1 MAGDQGRA
9 HEVAFV
15 LGGGGVLGAH
25 EVGMLQALAEAGVR
39 PDLVLGT
46 SVGALNGVFVA
57 AHRDP
62 GAAVPELA
70 AVWREGVTA
79 EAFGGS
85 LFGRV
90 RTLARSGTHLHSNEP
105 LRQLLE
111 GLPVQRIE
119 ELALPFQCVAASI
132 ERAAAH
138 WFSDGP
144 IVPAVLAS
152 AAVPGLL
159 PPVRVGDEHFFDG
172 GLVHSIPIGRALE
185 LGARTV
191 YVLHVGRIERPLQ
204 VPSRPWEVGLV
215 AFEIARRHR
224 FAEDMAAVP
233 PGVTVHVLPAGADAQ
248 AGVDLSQL
256 RYRDTSRVDE
266 HIQRAYEASAAYLA
280 GVRRADCGRE
290 QRVLP
295 PRIVRRLVLAPLVL
309 VITLFLITGLP
320 VLLLLAAA
328 ASPLLPG
335 RWRALRLLWF
345 GLVWLAMESVALFAC
360 LALWIASGFGGR
372 LQLGGLPGAAL
383 RPDALVAGGGVPGG
397 HPGLPAAH
405 RDRGAGADPRGGRP
419 PA

>member
-1 MAGDQGRA
+1 VGDEDRAG
-9 HEVAFV
+9 EVAFV

-25 EVGMLQALAEAGVR
+25 EVGMLQALAEAGIR

-70 AVWREGVTA
+70 AVWREGAAA

-90 RTLARSGTHLHSNEP
+90 RTLARSGTHLHANEP
-105 LRQLLE
+105 LRALLE

-138 WFSDGP
+138 WFTAGP
-144 IVPAVLAS
+144 IAPAVLAS

-172 GLVHSIPIGRALE
+172 GLVHSIPVGRALE

-204 VPSRPWEVGLV
+204 VPTRPWEVGLV

-233 PGVTVHVLPAGADAQ
+233 PEVTVHVLPAGADAPP
-248 AGVDLSQL
+248 GVDLSQL
-256 RYRDTSRVDE
+256 RYRDSSRVDE

-280 GVRRADCGRE
+280 GASERAG
-290 QRVLP
+290 
-295 PRIVRRLVLAPLVL
+295 
-309 VITLFLITGLP
+309 
-320 VLLLLAAA
+320 
-328 ASPLLPG
+328 
-335 RWRALRLLWF
+335 
-345 GLVWLAMESVALFAC
+345 
-360 LALWIASGFGGR
+360 
-372 LQLGGLPGAAL
+372 
-383 RPDALVAGGGVPGG
+383 
-397 HPGLPAAH
+397 
-405 RDRGAGADPRGGRP
+405 
-419 PA
+419 

>member
-1 MAGDQGRA
+1 VGDAGRA
-9 HEVAFV
+9 GEVAFV

-25 EVGMLQALAEAGVR
+25 EVGMLRALAEAGIR

-70 AVWREGVTA
+70 AVWREGAAA

-90 RTLARSGTHLHSNEP
+90 RTLARSGTHLHANEP
-105 LRQLLE
+105 LQALLE
-111 GLPVQRIE
+111 GLPARRIE

-138 WFSDGP
+138 WFTAGP

-204 VPSRPWEVGLV
+204 VPTRPWEVGLV

-233 PGVTVHVLPAGADAQ
+233 PEVTVHVLPAGADAPP
-248 AGVDLSQL
+248 GVDLSQL

-280 GVRRADCGRE
+280 GASERAG
-290 QRVLP
+290 
-295 PRIVRRLVLAPLVL
+295 
-309 VITLFLITGLP
+309 
-320 VLLLLAAA
+320 
-328 ASPLLPG
+328 
-335 RWRALRLLWF
+335 
-345 GLVWLAMESVALFAC
+345 
-360 LALWIASGFGGR
+360 
-372 LQLGGLPGAAL
+372 
-383 RPDALVAGGGVPGG
+383 
-397 HPGLPAAH
+397 
-405 RDRGAGADPRGGRP
+405 
-419 PA
+419 

>member
-1 MAGDQGRA
+1 MEGATVVGERVRA

-70 AVWREGVTA
+70 AVWREGAVA

-90 RTLARSGTHLHSNEP
+90 RTLARSGTHLYPNEP
-105 LRQLLE
+105 LRRLLE
-111 GLPVQRIE
+111 RLPVDRIE

-138 WFSDGP
+138 WFTAGP

-159 PPVRVGDEHFFDG
+159 PPVEVGDEHFFDG
-172 GLVHSIPIGRALE
+172 GLVHSIPVGRALE
-185 LGARTV
+185 LGARTI

-204 VPSRPWEVGLV
+204 VPTRPWEVGLV
-215 AFEIARRHR
+215 AFEIARRYR
-224 FAEDMAAVP
+224 FTEDMAAVP
-233 PGVTVHVLPAGADAQ
+233 PGVTVHVLPAGADSPP
-248 AGVDLSQL
+248 GVDLSQL

-266 HIQRAYEASAAYLA
+266 HIRRAYEASAAYLA
-280 GVRRADCGRE
+280 
-290 QRVLP
+290 
-295 PRIVRRLVLAPLVL
+295 
-309 VITLFLITGLP
+309 
-320 VLLLLAAA
+320 
-328 ASPLLPG
+328 
-335 RWRALRLLWF
+335 
-345 GLVWLAMESVALFAC
+345 
-360 LALWIASGFGGR
+360 
-372 LQLGGLPGAAL
+372 
-383 RPDALVAGGGVPGG
+383 
-397 HPGLPAAH
+397 AAH
-405 RDRGAGADPRGGRP
+405 DGGPTGGSISTRSPRTTGTG
-419 PA
+419 